1 MSSRAKVF
9 TVILLFI
16 LAGGFI
22 YLQSL
27 AHRLNVQNTRS
38 ADEAA
43 RARLAEETLQSQ
55 HGPEQTV
62 TLYIPSADQGVLI
75 QETRRMNLAASE
87 TDRIRQIFLA
97 LVERSATGP
106 ARPLSPA
113 PNLRAAFLT
122 SDGTAYLDL
131 DGTSV
136 SSFEPGINS
145 ETLAVKSIV
154 NSICTNIPA
163 VKRVRILIQGQEVDT
178 LNGHVDLTQAL
189 MPDLN
194 PNSSGP

>member
-1 MSSRAKVF
+1 MTSRARVF
-9 TVILLFI
+9 TVILLVI
-16 LAGGFI
+16 LAGGFL

-27 AHRLNVQNTRS
+27 TRRLNVPNTRG

-43 RARLAEETLQSQ
+43 RARLEETTLQSQ

-62 TLYIPSADQGVLI
+62 TLFFPSTDQGLLL
-75 QETRRMNLAASE
+75 QETLRMNLAASE

-97 LVERSATGP
+97 LVEGSAQGQ
-106 ARPLSPA
+106 ARPTSLA
-113 PNLRAAFLT
+113 MNLRATFLT

-131 DGTSV
+131 AGTSV
-136 SSFEPGINS
+136 ASFEPGIDS

-163 VKRVRILIQGQEVDT
+163 VKRVRILVQGQEVDT

-189 MPDLN
+189 VPDLN
-194 PNSSGP
+194 SNLSGP